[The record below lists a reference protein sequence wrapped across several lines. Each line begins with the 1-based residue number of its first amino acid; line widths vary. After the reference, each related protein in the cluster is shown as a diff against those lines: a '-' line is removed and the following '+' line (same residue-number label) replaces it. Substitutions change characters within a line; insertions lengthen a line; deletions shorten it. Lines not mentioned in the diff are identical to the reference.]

1 MLHATETG
9 ICSSCLGFWLMS
21 TFSFTLQT
29 YMAIPKNLFLFSVW
43 QIFMAVVWLILEVIM
58 LFFYFDLPKVMS
70 KNDDDLCVSTDN
82 SVNSD
87 SVVKGEKQK
96 LRNINGSYRK
106 LQRTNSVMDD
116 WHLAKGWFT
125 VCQWQAF
132 GWYIYGKWWNL
143 RDSYTLAWKSE
154 TL

>member
-1 MLHATETG
+1 
-9 ICSSCLGFWLMS
+9 
-21 TFSFTLQT
+21 
-29 YMAIPKNLFLFSVW
+29 MAG
-43 QIFMAVVWLILEVIM
+43 VWLILEVIM

-125 VCQWQAF
+125 LCQWHARHSVDI
-132 GWYIYGKWWNL
+132 YIWQMV
-143 RDSYTLAWKSE
+143 KSKRF
-154 TL
+154 LYSCLKI

>member
-1 MLHATETG
+1 MLQLFGLLAHEHLFLYLANIYGYTKR
-9 ICSSCLGFWLMS
+9 IC
-21 TFSFTLQT
+21 
-29 YMAIPKNLFLFSVW
+29 FLFSVW

-58 LFFYFDLPKVMS
+58 LFFYFDLPKVTS

-87 SVVKGEKQK
+87 SVVKGDKQK

-125 VCQWQAF
+125 LCQWQAF
-132 GWYIYGKWWNL
+132 
-143 RDSYTLAWKSE
+143 S
-154 TL
+154 

>member
-1 MLHATETG
+1 MLRKLVYTPAVWAFG
-9 ICSSCLGFWLMS
+9 SCAPFPLHYKHIRLYQRIY
-21 TFSFTLQT
+21 FSF
-29 YMAIPKNLFLFSVW
+29 YVW

-58 LFFYFDLPKVMS
+58 LFFYFDFPKVMS

-116 WHLAKGWFT
+116 WHLAKGW
-125 VCQWQAF
+125 
-132 GWYIYGKWWNL
+132 
-143 RDSYTLAWKSE
+143 
-154 TL
+154 

>member
-1 MLHATETG
+1 
-9 ICSSCLGFWLMS
+9 
-21 TFSFTLQT
+21 
-29 YMAIPKNLFLFSVW
+29 
-43 QIFMAVVWLILEVIM
+43 
-58 LFFYFDLPKVMS
+58 MS

-132 GWYIYGKWWNL
+132 
-143 RDSYTLAWKSE
+143 S
-154 TL
+154 

>member
-1 MLHATETG
+1 MLRELVYAPAVCAFG
-9 ICSSCLGFWLMS
+9 SCAPFPLPYKHIWLY
-21 TFSFTLQT
+21 QRI
-29 YMAIPKNLFLFSVW
+29 YFLFSVW

-82 SVNSD
+82 SVNND

-132 GWYIYGKWWNL
+132 
-143 RDSYTLAWKSE
+143 S
-154 TL
+154 